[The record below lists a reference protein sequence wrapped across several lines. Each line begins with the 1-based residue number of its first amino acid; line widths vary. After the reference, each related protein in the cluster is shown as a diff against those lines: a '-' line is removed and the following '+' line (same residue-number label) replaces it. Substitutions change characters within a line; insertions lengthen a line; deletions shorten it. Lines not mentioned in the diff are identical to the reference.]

1 MILST
6 SPQHASY
13 DAPDESDEE
22 IMRAQ
27 RESEGWLCMPTSR
40 AVLKMIYHC
49 TLKLLASKMM
59 KRSGLNARHIS
70 TVSEAAGTTYVHI
83 GIIHIMHHRN

>member
-1 MILST
+1 MTLST

-27 RESEGWLCMPTSR
+27 RESEGRWCMPTSH
-40 AVLKMIYHC
+40 AALKNDLPLYVGTVGLGDDERKWPECQTHFHC
-49 TLKLLASKMM
+49 VRGCWHSLF
-59 KRSGLNARHIS
+59 
-70 TVSEAAGTTYVHI
+70 
-83 GIIHIMHHRN
+83 

>member
-27 RESEGWLCMPTSR
+27 RESEGRLCMPTSC
-40 AVLKMIYHC
+40 AVLKNDLPLYVE
-49 TLKLLASKMM
+49 TV
-59 KRSGLNARHIS
+59 GL
-70 TVSEAAGTTYVHI
+70 
-83 GIIHIMHHRN
+83 

>member
-27 RESEGWLCMPTSR
+27 RESEGSLCMPTSR
-40 AVLKMIYHC
+40 AVLKNDLPLYVETI
-49 TLKLLASKMM
+49 
-59 KRSGLNARHIS
+59 GL
-70 TVSEAAGTTYVHI
+70 
-83 GIIHIMHHRN
+83 